1 MLRNTVALEKGQIH
15 MELTPVPKPPFVY
28 LREWRDWRALSQAEL
43 AKSAGLTIAT
53 ISKLEN
59 RHYGAQPGTRR
70 KLAKAL
76 EIEPHQLLTVPP
88 GYPTESEG

>member
-1 MLRNTVALEKGQIH
+1 

-28 LREWRDWRALSQAEL
+28 LRQWRDWRALSQAEL
-43 AKSAGLTIAT
+43 AKSASLTIAT

-88 GYPTESEG
+88 GYPTTEGEG